1 MVVAMADEKDSK
13 NGGGLKDLVTAESMI
28 QLALAIPL
36 GCVVGWAI
44 GTWLDH
50 LFHQGWIAIAGIIL
64 GAVGGFIQIYRTAS
78 RFISRD

>member
-1 MVVAMADEKDSK
+1 MADEQEKK
-13 NGGGLKDLVTAESMI
+13 NGGLKDLVTAESMI

-44 GTWLDH
+44 GSWLDH
-50 LFHQGWIAIAGIIL
+50 RFHQGWMMIAGIVL